1 MTRIWQIYSVAQKW
15 WTLFDKKK
23 CKPKTLLYILLYTQ
37 KITPN
42 THNTQ
47 KTNTK
52 NKHKKTNLKNI
63 THFTTNNL
71 TKQTEMWYI
80 IHTTRKSTNK
90 SN

>member
-1 MTRIWQIYSVAQKW
+1 MLWLEYDKFTQLLKSGGHFLTKKSVNLKPYF
-15 WTLFDKKK
+15 TPYFTHKKNK
-23 CKPKTLLYILLYTQ
+23 TKPKNI
-37 KITPN
+37 
-42 THNTQ
+42 
-47 KTNTK
+47 KTKQN
-52 NKHKKTNLKNI
+52 KTNLKNI